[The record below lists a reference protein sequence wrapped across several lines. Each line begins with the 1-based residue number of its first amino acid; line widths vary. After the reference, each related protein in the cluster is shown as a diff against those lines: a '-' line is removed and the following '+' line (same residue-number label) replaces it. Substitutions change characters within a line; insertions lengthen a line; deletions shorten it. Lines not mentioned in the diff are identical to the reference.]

1 MTHPNEVLAL
11 LESQVKSAKRV
22 EKLKRLNEL
31 CEQHFQSGSLDFSI
45 PTIGGMCE
53 KIGLVV
59 AKGLYAEQARPY
71 RQLIDAWHLFA
82 ESASMSEKGV
92 IAANDPQHTLNTLL
106 SKSRRSDRHR
116 NLRAINELCSRQY
129 KSGSLDFTVG
139 TIGALCESAGI
150 LQKKS
155 LSNPMF
161 QDYRTL
167 IEAWDKFVHPWHSA
181 EQVIP
186 EGAARVQKS
195 YDKELDWVAQEYPE
209 LNDWRV
215 LAVDWLKRERAGL
228 AHKIPAL
235 GSFFK
240 KYLSMSNVPKLPRE
254 LLARNVELPNF
265 RAVACPQS
273 RTGVTYNNCISDF
286 IDYVLLRDFSF
297 IADDDVRVVSPAF
310 RNPIPKLTGEGEV
323 SLLKESVRK
332 TLPYGYIDSLR
343 RILIGGPNFQDWKFA
358 QTALGVDIGERGGPG
373 RDWFDVTEE
382 MADRNDPDCVLR
394 VRSRRRN
401 GKVEHSL
408 QMWSPVRWVALAI
421 KLLIPLRTGQVR
433 LLDSGEY
440 DDFIYSK
447 GTWVRNPLFSENG
460 QKGLGR
466 RQGVLRRYVETS
478 QQSKEDVIL
487 YINTNKTADMSKF
500 GASKG
505 YEVGWHQTP
514 AVVDNVYYW
523 LEKLRDWQAK
533 YNPVSGLTSWTSLDA
548 RHIPVKSESQLASYP
563 NATFLFR
570 MAEGK
575 AGERH
580 LPITDGVVDVA
591 WCNLL
596 VEQQDRLAANGEVH
610 DNGSPVIL
618 ATKDETARLSTPF
631 PLHSLRVSLI
641 TALVLD
647 GDFPF
652 SLMQKVAGHSRILM
666 TLYYTKPGVMHTKR
680 VLAEA
685 DAKLAKAA
693 KKTITDSL
701 ANAEYENLV
710 EKAVCNSESALA
722 AAVPAHPASR
732 NAAGWMLMHHGLCL
746 VGGNTSELED
756 NSMVGGC
763 YNGGEN
769 IGSESTPRYT
779 PVPGGSRNC
788 IRCRWFITEP
798 HFLPALA
805 AHFNTVAYHFDEARN
820 KSMALEETV
829 QELKR
834 RKAEMESAGIQF
846 SDFESLRV
854 AERTWETAIKKFS
867 DLAEDLVACWRLVE
881 RCQELVNSPSESGGQ
896 QLVLLGTV
904 TEVESVFEEIES
916 ELLQLSGVCGNLEL
930 YPDLIAERAV
940 IRRSQ
945 LLDSALYNEGL
956 PPIFMTLSEKDQLVV
971 GNAFMR
977 KLAHIAY
984 PQDAVVGNRKV
995 IELMDA
1001 GKKLGDALGVSINKD
1016 FMTDTLRST
1025 DVRSIRFS
1033 IEDKR

>member
-1 MTHPNEVLAL
+1 MTHPNEVLSS
-11 LESQVKSAKRV
+11 LESQVKSTKRV

-31 CEQHFQSGSLDFSI
+31 CDKHFQSGSLDFSI
-45 PTIGGMCE
+45 PTIGKKCE
-53 KIGLVV
+53 EIGLLV
-59 AKGLYAEQARPY
+59 AKGLYAEHSRPY
-71 RQLIDAWHLFA
+71 RQVIDAWRLFA
-82 ESASMSEKGV
+82 ESSGRDQHGV
-92 IAANDPQHTLNTLL
+92 IAADDPHHTLNQLL

-116 NLRAINELCSRQY
+116 NLRAINELCRQQY
-129 KSGSLDFTVG
+129 RSGSLDFTVS
-139 TIGALCESAGI
+139 TIGDLCENAGI

-155 LSNPMF
+155 LSNPLF

-167 IEAWDKFVHPWHSA
+167 IEVWDKFAHPWHNA

-186 EGAARVQKS
+186 VGATRIQKS
-195 YDKELDWVAQEYPE
+195 YDKDLDWVAREYPE
-209 LNDWRV
+209 LSDWRV
-215 LAVDWLKRERAGL
+215 LAVDWLKRERTGL

-235 GSFFK
+235 GAFFK
-240 KYLSMSNVPKLPRE
+240 KYLSVPNVPKLPHE

-273 RTGVTYNNCISDF
+273 RTGVTHNNCISDF
-286 IDYVLLRDFSF
+286 IDYVLLEDFSF
-297 IADDDVRVVSPAF
+297 IADDGVRVVSPAF

-323 SLLKESVRK
+323 NLLMESVRSP
-332 TLPYGYIDSLR
+332 LPYGYIDSLR
-343 RILIGGPNFQDWKFA
+343 RILIGGPNFRDWKFA

-382 MADRNDPDCVLR
+382 MSDRNDPDCVLR

-440 DDFIYSK
+440 DDFVYSK
-447 GTWVRNPLFSENG
+447 GAWAKNPLFSENW

-466 RQGVLRRYVETS
+466 RQGVLRRYVDKS
-478 QQSKEDVIL
+478 QKSKEDVIL

-505 YEVGWHQTP
+505 YEVPWHETL

-533 YNPVSGLTSWTSLDA
+533 YNPVSGLTPWASLDA
-548 RHIPVKSESQLASYP
+548 RHIAVKSESQLASYP
-563 NATFLFR
+563 HATFLFR

-596 VEQQDRLAANGEVH
+596 VEQQDRLAANGETH
-610 DNGSPVIL
+610 ADGSPIVL
-618 ATKDETARLSTPF
+618 ATKDETSRLSTPF

-641 TALVLD
+641 TALVLE
-647 GDFPF
+647 GGVPF
-652 SLMQKVAGHSRILM
+652 SLMQKVVGHSRILM
-666 TLYYTKPGVMHTKR
+666 TLYYTKPGVLHSKR

-685 DAKLAKAA
+685 DAKLAAAA
-693 KKTITDSL
+693 KKSITDFM
-701 ANAEYENLV
+701 ANAEYETLV
-710 EKAVCNSESALA
+710 EKAVYNSDSALA
-722 AAVPAHPASR
+722 AAVAIHPASR

-756 NSMVGGC
+756 NSKVGGC

-769 IGSESTPRYT
+769 IGSDSTPRYT
-779 PVPGGSRNC
+779 PVSGGSRNC
-788 IRCRWFITEP
+788 IRCRWFVTEP

-820 KSMALEETV
+820 KSMSSEESL

-834 RKAEMESAGIQF
+834 RKAEMESTGIQF
-846 SDFESLRV
+846 NDFEKLRV
-854 AERTWETAIKKFS
+854 AERTWETSIKKFS

-881 RCQELVNSPSESGGQ
+881 RCQELVNAPSESGGQ
-896 QLVLLGTV
+896 QLVLQGTV
-904 TEVESVFEEIES
+904 TEVEAVFEETES

-930 YPDLIAERAV
+930 YPDLSAEKAV

-977 KLAHIAY
+977 KLAHFAF
-984 PQDAVVGNRKV
+984 PHDAMLGNRKV
-995 IELMDA
+995 VDLMDA
-1001 GKKLGDALGVSINKD
+1001 GKKLGEALGVSINND
-1016 FMTDTLRST
+1016 FMAEMLHTTDMPA
-1025 DVRSIRFS
+1025 IRFS
-1033 IEDKR
+1033 VEDKR